1 MRARRLKQTLLKIIN
16 KSTYLLRGT
25 KKLWNVNTTANI
37 SERVQMF
44 YLGENKV
51 HTVNKL
57 LSVFLLLRHLDTS
70 PLSDMNLA
78 SIFSQYGA
86 SLFILL
92 TMSFKWKFQI
102 LTKSSYQSFPFMD
115 CALVSMENFV
125 QSTMTKIFSYTSC

>member
-37 SERVQMF
+37 SEHVQMF

-57 LSVFLLLRHLDTS
+57 LSLSHILGLLLQGRT
-70 PLSDMNLA
+70 
-78 SIFSQYGA
+78 
-86 SLFILL
+86 
-92 TMSFKWKFQI
+92 
-102 LTKSSYQSFPFMD
+102 
-115 CALVSMENFV
+115 
-125 QSTMTKIFSYTSC
+125 